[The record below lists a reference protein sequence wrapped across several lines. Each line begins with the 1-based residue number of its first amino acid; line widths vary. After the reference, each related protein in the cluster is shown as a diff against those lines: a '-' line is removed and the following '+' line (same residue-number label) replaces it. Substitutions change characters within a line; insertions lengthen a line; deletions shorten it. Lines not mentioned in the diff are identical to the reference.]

1 MLRFFLLL
9 EVKEIIFSII
19 QLDNQ
24 IELLREY
31 NPTEFNWLHWKNR
44 PVNCVMSRWGNINFV
59 KYICRLHPNWK
70 IVLNS
75 WDIQDKML

>member
-31 NPTEFNWLHWKNR
+31 NPTEFN
-44 PVNCVMSRWGNINFV
+44 
-59 KYICRLHPNWK
+59 
-70 IVLNS
+70 
-75 WDIQDKML
+75 